1 MKKIIILLFVLSYSS
16 CEKFIDLDLP
26 QDQIT
31 QETVFK
37 DGKLAQSAL
46 AGLYQSLKEGGFLS
60 GGFLGGGVYL
70 GCYTD
75 ELVSYQ
81 TPNTTL
87 DQFYQLNLNPNAT
100 AVKDLWQTTYNQI
113 YQANRIIEGVENS
126 NSIELSI
133 KNQLKG
139 EALFI
144 RGLLHLYL
152 VQSYGEIPYIATSDY
167 KVTQHVSKNTIAEV
181 YQKIEDDVLLAQQ
194 LLAVNTTVGNRF
206 IPSKEATQLV
216 LSRLYLLQKRWDDVI
231 KVTANLAQNESFQ
244 LRQDISKAYLKDNA
258 STIWQY
264 APASATATTYEASIY
279 IMFFAPPY
287 IVALQPSFVNTFRT
301 GDLRF
306 KNWIG
311 TIADFTGKKY
321 SYSYKY
327 KQYSTANGQNE
338 YSIILRNEE
347 TILNRAEAYIQK
359 GELAN
364 GLAYLNQIVTRAG
377 LTAVPIGTKE
387 QLLERVLEE
396 RQHELFTEY
405 GARFFDL
412 KRMNLLDAKMIG
424 LKSNWKSTFA
434 LLPLPESELLLNPNL
449 KPQND
454 GY

>member
-1 MKKIIILLFVLSYSS
+1 MKKIIILLFVVSYSS

-26 QDQIT
+26 KDQIT

-37 DGKLAQSAL
+37 DGRLAQSAL
-46 AGLYQSLKEGGFLS
+46 AGLYQSLRENGFLS
-60 GGFLGGGVYL
+60 GGFLGGGVYF

-81 TPNTTL
+81 TANSSV
-87 DQFYQLNLNPNAT
+87 DQFYQLNLNPT
-100 AVKDLWQTTYNQI
+100 SSAVKELWQTTYNQI
-113 YQANRIIEGVENS
+113 YKANRIIEGLENS
-126 NSIELSI
+126 NTIELST

-152 VQSYGEIPYIATSDY
+152 VQSYGEIPYITTSDY
-167 KVTQHVSKNTIAEV
+167 KVTQHVSKNTIEEV
-181 YQKIEDDVLLAQQ
+181 YQKIEEDVLLAQQ
-194 LLAVNTTVGNRF
+194 LLALNTPVGNRF
-206 IPSKEATQLV
+206 IPSKEATELV
-216 LSRLYLLQKRWDDVI
+216 LSRLYLLQKRWDDAI
-231 KVTANLAQNESFQ
+231 KVTTNLAQNDSYK
-244 LRQDISKAYLKDNA
+244 LRQDISKTYLKDNS

-264 APASATATTYEASIY
+264 APASASATTLEASIY
-279 IMFFAPPY
+279 LMFFAPPY
-287 IVALQPSFVNTFRT
+287 IVALQPSFVDSFQT

-306 KNWIG
+306 QNWIG

-321 SYSYKY
+321 YYASKY
-327 KQYSTANGQNE
+327 KQYSTADGQNE

-359 GELAN
+359 GDLAN
-364 GLAYLNQIVTRAG
+364 GVMYLNKIVTRAG
-377 LTAVPIGTKE
+377 LTAVTMGTKE

-412 KRMNLLDAKMIG
+412 KRLNQLNAKMIA
-424 LKSNWKSTFA
+424 LKPKWKSTFE
-434 LLPLPESELLLNPNL
+434 LFPLPESELLLNPNL
-449 KPQND
+449 NPQND